1 MKAVIRIIG
10 TAVPLNR
17 SDVDTDQII
26 PSEYL
31 KSISKTGFEAGLF
44 AKWRE
49 DEPDFVLNQERFRG
63 AKVLIAGPNF
73 GTGSSREHA
82 VWAIAQY
89 GFEAVICS
97 SFGDIFKNNSEN
109 NGLLPIVLPEDTVEA
124 LLEAVENR
132 PELQFEIDVA
142 STRLSV
148 PAIGLEAEFPLSEGV
163 KERLLN
169 GYDDISLTL
178 KHEDEIKKYESTR
191 PSFKPRIKSL

>member
-31 KSISKTGFEAGLF
+31 KSISKTGFEAGLC

-178 KHEDEIKKYESTR
+178 KH
-191 PSFKPRIKSL
+191 

>member
-1 MKAVIRIIG
+1 MKAVVRIIG
-10 TAVPLNR
+10 TAVPLDR

-49 DEPDFVLNQERFRG
+49 DETDFVLNQERFRG